1 MVHLKVNKES
11 NNFIQIMKRLHLFS
25 DFIVLSFHN
34 QGLKITDINDKNNLC
49 YDLDIKEKYFD
60 YYKLTNDNSPELIS
74 ISIFNLYKIFKLL
87 NGIYNL
93 EIHTQD
99 NNKLKVIYQSTNK
112 INNYLID
119 IIYLDKDHLKSN
131 LILLNIKSKVSSYY
145 QTIKITE
152 ENAKLIQA
160 KFQEF
165 NNLIFRINYNKETL
179 YISSSQDDF
188 CIEFILPIIKVNNNM
203 ESEEVS
209 FTISY
214 QLLIKS
220 LKFIKYFSDVSLIV
234 YSNSYLKI
242 KYESLETSL
251 DIFIH

>member
-1 MVHLKVNKES
+1 
-11 NNFIQIMKRLHLFS
+11 MKRLHLFS

-34 QGLKITDINDKNNLC
+34 QGLKITDVNDKNNLC

-60 YYKLTNDNSPELIS
+60 YYKLTNDNSSELIS

-93 EIHTQD
+93 EILTLG
-99 NNKLKVIYQSTNK
+99 NNKLKVIYQNTNK

-119 IIYLDKDHLKSN
+119 IVYLHKDHLKPN
-131 LILLNIKSKVSSYY
+131 LILLNIKNKISSYY

-152 ENAKLIQA
+152 ENIKLIQA
-160 KFQEF
+160 KFQDF
-165 NNLIFRINYNKETL
+165 NNLIFSINYNKETL
-179 YISSSQDDF
+179 KISSSLDDF
-188 CIEFILPIIKVNNNM
+188 CIEFILPIIKINNYI
-203 ESEEVS
+203 ESEEVN

-220 LKFIKYFSDVSLIV
+220 LKFIKYFSEVSLIV